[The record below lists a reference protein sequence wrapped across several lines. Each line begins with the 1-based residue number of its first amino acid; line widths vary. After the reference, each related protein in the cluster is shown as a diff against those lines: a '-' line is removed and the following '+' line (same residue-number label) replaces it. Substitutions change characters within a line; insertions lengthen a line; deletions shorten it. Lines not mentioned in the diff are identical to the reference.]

1 MAYLID
7 TNVWLAAIFDSHVH
21 HQAARNWIDQAV
33 EPLAFCRST
42 QISFLRLV
50 TSKAVFG
57 PEALTNREAQK
68 LLLSLLD
75 DDRIFLAKE
84 PSDLEKLWF
93 QYTAKNARSP
103 SLWMDAYL
111 AAFAVRH
118 GFQIV
123 TFDNGFHQLSG
134 VKIRMLP

>member
-21 HQAARNWIDQAV
+21 HQVARNWISQST

-50 TSKAVFG
+50 TSEAVFG
-57 PEALTNREAQK
+57 PEALTNRKAQT
-68 LLLSLLD
+68 LLLRLLD
-75 DDRIFLAKE
+75 DDRIFLAAE
-84 PSDLEKLWF
+84 PPDIEKVWF
-93 QYTAKNARSP
+93 QYAAKNGRSP

-123 TFDNGFHQLSG
+123 TFDNGFHQFSG
-134 VKIRMLP
+134 VKLRVLP

>member
-1 MAYLID
+1 VAYLID

-21 HQAARNWIDQAV
+21 HQVAGNWIGQST

-42 QISFLRLV
+42 QISLLRLV
-50 TSKAVFG
+50 TSEAVFG
-57 PEALTNREAQK
+57 PEALTNRKAQT
-68 LLLSLLD
+68 LLLRLLD
-75 DDRIFLAKE
+75 DDRIFLAE
-84 PSDLEKLWF
+84 ESPDIEKVWF
-93 QYTAKNARSP
+93 QYAAKNGRSP

-123 TFDNGFHQLSG
+123 TFDSGFHQFSG
-134 VKIRMLP
+134 VKLRVLP